1 MKHLFASMLIVFA
14 LCCGGLAAAKESYCT
29 QTWAKGDYKTFKEVQ
44 GELQGRL
51 GAGKIL
57 RLSLCGPSNNR
68 YFQVMILEPSGK
80 VLVLNIA
87 AR

>member
-1 MKHLFASMLIVFA
+1 MKHHFAALLLVFA
-14 LCCGGLAAAKESYCT
+14 VCGGGLAAAKEPCT
-29 QTWAKGDYKTFKEVQ
+29 RTWAKGEYKTFREVQ

-51 GAGKIL
+51 GGGKIL
-57 RLSLCGPSNNR
+57 GLSLCGGANNR

-80 VLVLNIA
+80 VLVLTIA